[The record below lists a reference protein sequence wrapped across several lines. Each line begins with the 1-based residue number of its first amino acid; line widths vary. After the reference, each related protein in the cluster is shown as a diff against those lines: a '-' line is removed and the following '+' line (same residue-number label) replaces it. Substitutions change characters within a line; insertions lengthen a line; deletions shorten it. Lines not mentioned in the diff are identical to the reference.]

1 MGAIGDVAAAIT
13 GGKGG
18 LSPEDSN
25 NIATLT
31 ENSSGFKDGI
41 TEVKSIAQKQL
52 NYVSDIAVDV
62 GERGWFAETLS
73 KLVDNFEQSSQ
84 RDEEGQ
90 SLSESIKDILSD
102 MKVFE
107 ETTAIDNKE
116 KKKKKGKVSDRTKL
130 DDLKSL
136 PYEYATLGAV
146 LANVLSNKDEKKDKK
161 GGISGFFKGLLEGIS
176 GIAALGA
183 ALLAFAGATLIFN
196 FVDWGAAVIGLLAF
210 TAFTIGMVVLAKNL
224 KGEKKNLIEFA
235 EASLIMSAALGVF
248 AVSLWIASALFTDGI
263 SGDFFGQ
270 KIDIPAISAA
280 GAAAAL
286 VTFGIFELGMVGLAK
301 LVGTEKGTF
310 LDFAKGS
317 ILMSVAMVTFAI
329 ALLITSHIFSDGINL
344 GSFGETLGWTGPN
357 GNVKIDPAGALEG
370 ILVFLAF
377 EVGLAAIARIV
388 GSEAGTFTKFAA
400 GSILMSA
407 ALVAFALSL
416 VITSHIV
423 KDGIH
428 IGDIDL
434 PAVDMT
440 VALQTVGL
448 FVGFMAAM
456 AILGA
461 AAQSVLAPM
470 AILSGVS
477 ILMSLA
483 LISFSTALAITNL
496 VMTGGTIDLG
506 EAGSFTLPKIEP
518 KAVLEGLALMGAF
531 MAGFAALGAVFLIP
545 FAGQAMALGIATAS
559 AIMISIAIATT
570 LFAKAMALA
579 SGIVTGGNFEI
590 EGKKYS
596 LQPYNDAATQK
607 MFEIMSMF
615 IDKFAQ
621 VADDIGIKGAIAV
634 SILAKSVMP
643 IVDAMDKMLNIVIRA
658 AENKDKVFEIV
669 GDSNALDHLMD
680 PVLMMIL
687 GSKLD
692 GNGGLMAVAN
702 GMSIKG
708 AIVLRLV
715 TESLVPIVN
724 AMNTMIDVV
733 IKAADNKDAIDTILK
748 GDTNAIDHLLDPVL
762 WMILGQNLD
771 GSGGLMNV
779 ANHMSKRSAEVLKLV
794 TEAMTPMVDAMDKMI
809 DVVLK
814 AATLSADGMTTEELV
829 ALSMK
834 NLNLILVGDPSGTGF
849 IPMFV
854 QTAWALD
861 DTSKKAVEA
870 IKAMPSMVQSL
881 SDLVDVIAKAGEL
894 DPTKIN
900 NGIFGLNAAN
910 TFLKTFITTINDI
923 IPGGVGGF
931 LSGVFG
937 GDPLDKL
944 KDAHEYLQ
952 PGGLFYNIFQDLA
965 NIAKNFDGQGFEN
978 LGKVS
983 VVGTFT
989 TDMLKGSDN
998 FKDIM
1003 KNIQKGI
1010 DNLSNP
1016 QAMTTVANA
1025 LENIS
1030 NAGDISH
1037 KFDPI
1042 YELIEKSVSI
1052 HSTAQDLESIANSY
1066 NKIAAA
1072 EKIGDM
1078 SSKFKGVFG
1087 IKSSTPS
1094 TTAAPAAVANN
1105 NRSSGMSIEEIL
1117 NDWYENGVK
1126 IKQNLEG
1133 LPEEPKP
1140 VNLLSI
1146 D

>member
-146 LANVLSNKDEKKDKK
+146 LANVLSNKDEKKEKG
-161 GGISGFFKGLLEGIS
+161 GGISGFFKGLLEGVA
-176 GIAALGA
+176 GIAALGV
-183 ALLAFAGATLIFN
+183 ALLAFAGATLLFT
-196 FVDWGAAVIGLLAF
+196 FVDWGKAVIGMLAF
-210 TAFTIGMVVLAKNL
+210 TVFTIGMVALAKALN
-224 KGEKKNLIEFA
+224 KEEKDLTNFA
-235 EASLIMSAALGVF
+235 KTSLMLSAALGVF
-248 AVSLWIASALFTDGI
+248 AISLYLVSAVVGSKGVTIAGKEIVPPFSLLNAIAGTAVFLAFIAGVALI
-263 SGDFFGQ
+263 S
-270 KIDIPAISAA
+270 
-280 GAAAAL
+280 
-286 VTFGIFELGMVGLAK
+286 K
-301 LVGTEKGTF
+301 LVSKEEKDFEG
-310 LDFAKGS
+310 FAKGS
-317 ILMSVAMVTFAI
+317 LIL
-329 ALLITSHIFSDGINL
+329 
-344 GSFGETLGWTGPN
+344 
-357 GNVKIDPAGALEG
+357 
-370 ILVFLAF
+370 
-377 EVGLAAIARIV
+377 
-388 GSEAGTFTKFAA
+388 
-400 GSILMSA
+400 SA
-407 ALVAFALSL
+407 ALGVFALSL
-416 VITSHIV
+416 YIVSAVVGSNGITIAGKEIV
-423 KDGIH
+423 PKFDLLNAIVGVGIFLVFLTALAGISRLAGNNQKDFTQFATASLLMTVSLVAFTFALCVVSAVYSSEEKK
-428 IGDIDL
+428 IGDWTI
-434 PAVDMT
+434 PKVDIQG
-440 VALQTVGL
+440 ALIGLGL
-448 FVGFMAAM
+448 FLGFLLAFTGIAILANNFGGNIAVFTAVSLLMSVSLITFAVAMAITAGVISGEGVSFGDIKFQPPKNAAVNALLGIAEMAAFMAAF
-456 AILGA
+456 AGLGA
-461 AAQSVLAPM
+461 L
-470 AILSGVS
+470 
-477 ILMSLA
+477 
-483 LISFSTALAITNL
+483 
-496 VMTGGTIDLG
+496 
-506 EAGSFTLPKIEP
+506 
-518 KAVLEGLALMGAF
+518 
-531 MAGFAALGAVFLIP
+531 FLIP
-545 FAGQAMALGIATAS
+545 FAGQAMMAGIVMAS
-559 AIMISIAIATT
+559 SILLLIAGTT
-570 LFAKAMALA
+570 ILMSKAMMMASLA
-579 SGIVTGGNFEI
+579 MTGGEAEI
-590 EGKKYS
+590 EGKRYK
-596 LQPYNDAATQK
+596 LEPYNKAAVDQ
-607 MFEIMSMF
+607 MFNAMEGF
-615 IDKFAQ
+615 IEKFAD

-634 SILAKSVMP
+634 GILGKSL
-643 IVDAMDKMLNIVIRA
+643 ILIIDAMDKMVNVVIKAGENYDAIMNIVS
-658 AENKDKVFEIV
+658 
-669 GDSNALDHLMD
+669 GDSNLLDHLMD
-680 PVLMMIL
+680 PVLYVIL
-687 GSKLD
+687 GHKLD
-692 GNGGLMAVAN
+692 GKGGLAKVADEL
-702 GMSIKG
+702 GFWG
-708 AIVLRLV
+708 AIVLKKV
-715 TESLVPIVN
+715 TESLVPIVD
-724 AMNTMIDVV
+724 AMYKMIDVV
-733 IKAADNKDAIDTILK
+733 IKAADNKEKIAEMMNSQ
-748 GDTNAIDHLLDPVL
+748 GGMQMIDHLLDPVI
-762 WMILGQNLD
+762 WMILGTNLD
-771 GSGGLMNV
+771 GSGGLMWV
-779 ANHMSKRSAEVLKLV
+779 AENMSKRSAEVLKLV
-794 TEAMTPMVDAMDKMI
+794 AEAMVPMIDAMDKMI

-814 AATLSADGMTTEELV
+814 AATLSAEGQSTEELV
-829 ALSMK
+829 ATAMK
-834 NLNLILVGDPSGTGF
+834 NLDLIMRGNPVGTGF
-849 IPMFV
+849 LPMFV
-854 QTAWALD
+854 AAAWALD
-861 DTSKKAVEA
+861 DTSKDAIEA
-870 IKAMPSMVQSL
+870 IKAMPSMVQAL
-881 SDLVDVIAKAGEL
+881 SDLVGVIAKAGEL
-894 DPTKIN
+894 DPAKIDA
-900 NGIFGLNAAN
+900 GVYGLSAASN
-910 TFLKTFITTINDI
+910 FLRTFVKTIADI

-931 LSGVFG
+931 FSSMFG
-937 GDPLDKL
+937 GDPIDKL

-952 PGGLFYNIFQDLA
+952 PGGVFYNIFQDLA

-983 VVGTFT
+983 IVGTFT

-1010 DNLSNP
+1010 DNLSKP
-1016 QAMTTVANA
+1016 QAMTTVASA
-1025 LENIS
+1025 LESIS

-1094 TTAAPAAVANN
+1094 TTAAPAAAANN

>member
-1 MGAIGDVAAAIT
+1 MLLAIDIG
-13 GGKGG
+13 
-18 LSPEDSN
+18 
-25 NIATLT
+25 
-31 ENSSGFKDGI
+31 NSSTSVGIFDITDKTSPTLISDFKI
-41 TEVKSIAQKQL
+41 TSRDSSSDEYTIILKDFISRSV
-52 NYVSDIAVDV
+52 DIALIKNTVI
-62 GERGWFAETLS
+62 
-73 KLVDNFEQSSQ
+73 SS
-84 RDEEGQ
+84 
-90 SLSESIKDILSD
+90 
-102 MKVFE
+102 
-107 ETTAIDNKE
+107 
-116 KKKKKGKVSDRTKL
+116 
-130 DDLKSL
+130 
-136 PYEYATLGAV
+136 
-146 LANVLSNKDEKKDKK
+146 
-161 GGISGFFKGLLEGIS
+161 
-176 GIAALGA
+176 
-183 ALLAFAGATLIFN
+183 
-196 FVDWGAAVIGLLAF
+196 
-210 TAFTIGMVVLAKNL
+210 VVPRL
-224 KGEKKNLIEFA
+224 
-235 EASLIMSAALGVF
+235 
-248 AVSLWIASALFTDGI
+248 T
-263 SGDFFGQ
+263 
-270 KIDIPAISAA
+270 
-280 GAAAAL
+280 
-286 VTFGIFELGMVGLAK
+286 
-301 LVGTEKGTF
+301 
-310 LDFAKGS
+310 
-317 ILMSVAMVTFAI
+317 
-329 ALLITSHIFSDGINL
+329 
-344 GSFGETLGWTGPN
+344 
-357 GNVKIDPAGALEG
+357 
-370 ILVFLAF
+370 
-377 EVGLAAIARIV
+377 
-388 GSEAGTFTKFAA
+388 
-400 GSILMSA
+400 
-407 ALVAFALSL
+407 
-416 VITSHIV
+416 
-423 KDGIH
+423 
-428 IGDIDL
+428 
-434 PAVDMT
+434 
-440 VALQTVGL
+440 
-448 FVGFMAAM
+448 
-456 AILGA
+456 
-461 AAQSVLAPM
+461 
-470 AILSGVS
+470 
-477 ILMSLA
+477 
-483 LISFSTALAITNL
+483 
-496 VMTGGTIDLG
+496 
-506 EAGSFTLPKIEP
+506 
-518 KAVLEGLALMGAF
+518 
-531 MAGFAALGAVFLIP
+531 
-545 FAGQAMALGIATAS
+545 
-559 AIMISIAIATT
+559 
-570 LFAKAMALA
+570 
-579 SGIVTGGNFEI
+579 
-590 EGKKYS
+590 
-596 LQPYNDAATQK
+596 
-607 MFEIMSMF
+607 
-615 IDKFAQ
+615 DKF
-621 VADDIGIKGAIAV
+621 
-634 SILAKSVMP
+634 
-643 IVDAMDKMLNIVIRA
+643 IRA

-779 ANHMSKRSAEVLKLV
+779 ATHMSKRSAEVLKLV
-794 TEAMTPMVDAMDKMI
+794 TEAMVPMVDAMDKMI

-834 NLNLILVGDPSGTGF
+834 NLNLILIGDPSGTGF

-931 LSGVFG
+931 LSNMFG

-983 VVGTFT
+983 VIGTFT

-1010 DNLSNP
+1010 DNLSKP
-1016 QAMTTVANA
+1016 QSMTTVANA
-1025 LENIS
+1025 LETIS

-1087 IKSSTPS
+1087 IKSSTP
-1094 TTAAPAAVANN
+1094 TTAAAPAAAANN

-1117 NDWYENGVK
+1117 NDWHENGVK

>member
-1 MGAIGDVAAAIT
+1 MGALGDVAAAIT

-146 LANVLSNKDEKKDKK
+146 LANVLSNKDEKKEKG
-161 GGISGFFKGLLEGIS
+161 GGISGFFKGLLEGVA
-176 GIAALGA
+176 GIAALGV
-183 ALLAFAGATLIFN
+183 ALLAFAGATLLFT
-196 FVDWGAAVIGLLAF
+196 FVDWGKAVIGMLAF
-210 TAFTIGMVVLAKNL
+210 TVFTIGMVALAKALN
-224 KGEKKNLIEFA
+224 KEEKDLTNFA
-235 EASLIMSAALGVF
+235 KTSLMLSAALGVF
-248 AVSLWIASALFTDGI
+248 AISLYLVSAIVGSKGVTIAGKEIVPPFSLLNAIAGTAVFLAFIAGVALI
-263 SGDFFGQ
+263 S
-270 KIDIPAISAA
+270 
-280 GAAAAL
+280 
-286 VTFGIFELGMVGLAK
+286 K
-301 LVGTEKGTF
+301 LVSKEQKDFEG
-310 LDFAKGS
+310 FAKGS
-317 ILMSVAMVTFAI
+317 LIL
-329 ALLITSHIFSDGINL
+329 
-344 GSFGETLGWTGPN
+344 
-357 GNVKIDPAGALEG
+357 
-370 ILVFLAF
+370 
-377 EVGLAAIARIV
+377 
-388 GSEAGTFTKFAA
+388 
-400 GSILMSA
+400 SA
-407 ALVAFALSL
+407 ALGVFALSL
-416 VITSHIV
+416 YIVSAVVGSNGITIAGKEIV
-423 KDGIH
+423 PKFDLLNAVVGVGIFLVFLTALAGICRLAGNNQKDFVQFATASLLMTASLVAFTFALCIVSAVYSSEEKK
-428 IGDIDL
+428 IGDWTI
-434 PAVDMT
+434 PKVDIQG
-440 VALQTVGL
+440 ALIGLGL
-448 FVGFMAAM
+448 FLGFLLAFTGIAILANNFGRNIAVFTAVSLLMSVSLITFAVAMAITAGVISGEGVSFGDIKFQPPKNAAVNALLGIAEMAAFMAAF
-456 AILGA
+456 AGLGA
-461 AAQSVLAPM
+461 L
-470 AILSGVS
+470 
-477 ILMSLA
+477 
-483 LISFSTALAITNL
+483 
-496 VMTGGTIDLG
+496 
-506 EAGSFTLPKIEP
+506 
-518 KAVLEGLALMGAF
+518 
-531 MAGFAALGAVFLIP
+531 FLIP
-545 FAGQAMALGIATAS
+545 FAGQAMMAGIV
-559 AIMISIAIATT
+559 M
-570 LFAKAMALA
+570 A
-579 SGIVTGGNFEI
+579 SGILLLIAGTTILMSKAMMMASLAMTGGEAEI
-590 EGKKYS
+590 EGKRYK
-596 LQPYNDAATQK
+596 LEPYNKAAVDQMFDA
-607 MFEIMSMF
+607 MENF
-615 IDKFAQ
+615 IEEFAD

-634 SILAKSVMP
+634 GILGKSLIP
-643 IVDAMDKMLNIVIRA
+643 IIDAMDKMVNVVIKAGENYDAIMNIVS
-658 AENKDKVFEIV
+658 
-669 GDSNALDHLMD
+669 GDSNLLDHLMD
-680 PVLMMIL
+680 PVLYVIL
-687 GSKLD
+687 GHELD
-692 GNGGLMAVAN
+692 GKGGLAKVADEL
-702 GMSIKG
+702 GFWG
-708 AIVLRLV
+708 AIVLKKV
-715 TESLVPIVN
+715 TESLVPIVD
-724 AMNTMIDVV
+724 AMYKMIDVV
-733 IKAADNKDAIDTILK
+733 IKAADNKEKIAEMMNSQ
-748 GDTNAIDHLLDPVL
+748 GGMQMIDHLLDPVI
-762 WMILGQNLD
+762 WMILGTNLD
-771 GSGGLMNV
+771 GSGGLMWV
-779 ANHMSKRSAEVLKLV
+779 AQSMSKRSAEVLKLV
-794 TEAMTPMVDAMDKMI
+794 AEAMVPMIDAMDKMI

-814 AATLSADGMTTEELV
+814 AATLSAEGQSTEELV
-829 ALSMK
+829 ATAMK
-834 NLNLILVGDPSGTGF
+834 NLDLIMRGNPVGTGF
-849 IPMFV
+849 LPMFV
-854 QTAWALD
+854 AAAWALD
-861 DTSKKAVEA
+861 DTSKDAIEA
-870 IKAMPSMVQSL
+870 IKAMPSMVQAL
-881 SDLVDVIAKAGEL
+881 SDLVGVVAKAGEL
-894 DPTKIN
+894 DPAKIDA
-900 NGIFGLNAAN
+900 GVYGLSAASN
-910 TFLKTFITTINDI
+910 FLRTFVKTIADI

-931 LSGVFG
+931 FSSMFG
-937 GDPLDKL
+937 GDPIDKL

-952 PGGLFYNIFQDLA
+952 PGGVFYNIFQDLA

-983 VVGTFT
+983 IVGTFT

-1010 DNLSNP
+1010 DKLSKP
-1016 QAMTTVANA
+1016 QSMTTVANA
-1025 LENIS
+1025 LETIS

-1094 TTAAPAAVANN
+1094 TTAAPAAAANN

>member
-146 LANVLSNKDEKKDKK
+146 LANVLSNKDEKKEKG
-161 GGISGFFKGLLEGIS
+161 GGISGFFKGLLEGVA
-176 GIAALGA
+176 GIAALGV
-183 ALLAFAGATLIFN
+183 ALLAFAGATLLFT
-196 FVDWGAAVIGLLAF
+196 FVDWGKAVIGMLAF
-210 TAFTIGMVVLAKNL
+210 TVFTIGMVALAKALNEE
-224 KGEKKNLIEFA
+224 EKDLTNFA
-235 EASLIMSAALGVF
+235 KTSLMLSAALGVF
-248 AVSLWIASALFTDGI
+248 AISLYL
-263 SGDFFGQ
+263 
-270 KIDIPAISAA
+270 ISAVVGSKGVTIA
-280 GAAAAL
+280 GKEIVPPFSLLNAIAGTAVFLAFIAGVAL
-286 VTFGIFELGMVGLAK
+286 ITK
-301 LVGTEKGTF
+301 LVSKEEKDFEG
-310 LDFAKGS
+310 FAKGS
-317 ILMSVAMVTFAI
+317 L
-329 ALLITSHIFSDGINL
+329 
-344 GSFGETLGWTGPN
+344 
-357 GNVKIDPAGALEG
+357 
-370 ILVFLAF
+370 FL
-377 EVGLAAIARIV
+377 
-388 GSEAGTFTKFAA
+388 
-400 GSILMSA
+400 SA
-407 ALVAFALSL
+407 ALGVFALSL
-416 VITSHIV
+416 YIVSAVVGSNGITIAGKEIV
-423 KDGIH
+423 PKFDLLNAIVGVGIFLVFLIALAGISRLVGNNQEDFTQFATASLLMTVSLVAFTFALCVVSAVYSSEEKK
-428 IGDIDL
+428 IGDWTI
-434 PAVDMT
+434 PKVDIQG
-440 VALQTVGL
+440 ALIGLGL
-448 FVGFMAAM
+448 FLGFLLAFTGIAILANNFGGNIAAFTAVSLLMSVSLITFAVAMAITAGVISGEGVSFGDIKFQPPKNAAVNALLGIAEMAAFMAAF
-456 AILGA
+456 AGLGA
-461 AAQSVLAPM
+461 L
-470 AILSGVS
+470 
-477 ILMSLA
+477 
-483 LISFSTALAITNL
+483 
-496 VMTGGTIDLG
+496 
-506 EAGSFTLPKIEP
+506 
-518 KAVLEGLALMGAF
+518 
-531 MAGFAALGAVFLIP
+531 FLIP
-545 FAGQAMALGIATAS
+545 FAGQAMMAGIVMAS
-559 AIMISIAIATT
+559 GILLLIAGTT
-570 LFAKAMALA
+570 ILMAKAMMMASLA
-579 SGIVTGGNFEI
+579 MTGGEAEI
-590 EGKKYS
+590 EGKKYK
-596 LQPYNDAATQK
+596 LEPYNKAAVDQ
-607 MFEIMSMF
+607 MFAAMKNF
-615 IDKFAQ
+615 IEEFAD

-634 SILAKSVMP
+634 GILGKFLIP
-643 IVDAMDKMLNIVIRA
+643 IIDAMDKMVNVVIKAGENYDAIMNIVS
-658 AENKDKVFEIV
+658 
-669 GDSNALDHLMD
+669 GDSNLLDHLMD
-680 PVLMMIL
+680 PVLYVIL
-687 GSKLD
+687 GHKLD
-692 GNGGLMAVAN
+692 GKGGLAKVADELEFW
-702 GMSIKG
+702 G
-708 AIVLRLV
+708 AIVLKKV
-715 TESLVPIVN
+715 TESLVPIVD
-724 AMNTMIDVV
+724 AMYKMIDVV
-733 IKAADNKDAIDTILK
+733 IKAADNKEKIAEMMNSQ
-748 GDTNAIDHLLDPVL
+748 GGMQMIDHLLDPVI
-762 WMILGQNLD
+762 WMILGTNLD
-771 GSGGLMNV
+771 GSGGLMRV
-779 ANHMSKRSAEVLKLV
+779 AQSMSNYSAEVLKLV
-794 TEAMTPMVDAMDKMI
+794 AEAMVPMIDAMDKMI

-814 AATLSADGMTTEELV
+814 VATLSAEGMTTEQLV
-829 ALSMK
+829 ALAMD
-834 NLNLILVGDPSGTGF
+834 NLNLIMIGNGSIAGF
-849 IPMFV
+849 LPMFV
-854 QTAWALD
+854 ATASKLD
-861 DTSKKAVEA
+861 YTSNRAIEA
-870 IKAMPSMVQSL
+870 INSMPPMVQAL
-881 SDLVDVIAKAGEL
+881 GDMIEVVAKAGEL
-894 DPTKIN
+894 DPAKIDA
-900 NGIFGLNAAN
+900 GIYGLTAASN
-910 TFLKTFITTINDI
+910 FLRTFIKTIADI
-923 IPGGVGGF
+923 IPGGAGGWF
-931 LSGVFG
+931 KSMFE
-937 GDPLDKL
+937 GDPLEKV

-965 NIAKNFDGQGFEN
+965 NIAKSFDGQGFEN

-983 VVGTFT
+983 IIGSFT

-1010 DNLSNP
+1010 DNLSKP
-1016 QAMTTVANA
+1016 QSMTTVANA
-1025 LENIS
+1025 LETIS

-1094 TTAAPAAVANN
+1094 TTAAPAAAANN